1 MKIFIII
8 ILFMIAIS
16 TLVSSIVF
24 TSLSYR
30 IFDKMSIHKGDYYIV
45 YTTHELYPK
54 YNKYKKLG
62 DSLILFSGIFSFLM
76 GVLFIILF
84 LLGYI

>member
-8 ILFMIAIS
+8 ILFLIAVAM
-16 TLVSSIVF
+16 LVSSIVF

-30 IFDKMSIHKGDYYIV
+30 ILKKMSIHKDNYYIV

-62 DSLILFSGIFSFLM
+62 DSLMLFSGIFSFLI
-76 GVLFIILF
+76 GVLFIILL